1 MQLTWAS
8 FRLKQYLTDY
18 WLLAQGG
25 AAVTFLTW
33 LCTHATP
40 FPFLVNRANPVL
52 EALADGVS
60 NPQAFVLFVVLVLL
74 LCSLALSGQPVVDFI
89 ARQVIRPALDLV
101 QAATFV
107 GTGVWFTCALLLQQG
122 RLGYLKS
129 ACLLFSISVVL
140 HAAVTVMDFYSRP
153 TVGSGGIAVGSRI
166 SVNAMAIFALCV
178 LFWALD

>member
-1 MQLTWAS
+1 MHLTWES
-8 FRLKQYLTDY
+8 FRLKEYLREY

-40 FPFLVNRANPVL
+40 FPFLVNRASPIL
-52 EALADGVS
+52 DALADGVS
-60 NPQAFVLFVVLVLL
+60 NPKAFIMFVVLVLL
-74 LCSLALSGQPVVDFI
+74 LCSLALSGQPVVDFV

-107 GTGVWFTCALLLQQG
+107 GTGVWSTCALLLQPE
-122 RLGYLKS
+122 RLSHLKS
-129 ACLLFSISVVL
+129 ACLLFSISLVL

-153 TVGSGGIAVGSRI
+153 TMGVEGIAVRSRI
-166 SVNAMAIFALCV
+166 AVNVVAIVALFV
-178 LFWALD
+178 LLHALG